1 MAVRVEIIIL
11 IMLLV
16 SMKISA
22 KANYNRREKRP
33 PPPPLAPKKF
43 RPLVK
48 ELPSDN
54 RNDKEKAGEE
64 KEISNWKTRTWNANS
79 CRQFGLLLK
88 KKEVAVQ
95 KLERGIRQVTNEM
108 RELDMGE
115 RDPHKEFQV
124 QIYDLFKMQLNSS
137 EGLIYQAIQSLESS
151 IQGDVKDL
159 ADVKDSSKKRL
170 DSLKD
175 LTLKEEQAYNKLLK
189 AEETEKQMKEKANPN
204 NTTPSSGF
212 IYEML
217 QEVARAADELEKT
230 LDEHVFD
237 HALNDPKLDL
247 ISLTVLA
254 FLLGWLCQALQ
265 LPSMFGFVVAGVILG
280 PSGLNIVKSVI
291 QVESIGELGVF
302 FILFVVGLEFSPAK
316 LRKVFKVAT
325 IGCTMMMSVMVIAGI
340 VVGLQLKSTINE
352 SAFVS
357 ACLSL
362 SSTPLVVKFLSQ
374 TGYLDRREEE
384 VPTSSRPRPEYDY
397 GTILLGVLIMQ
408 DVWLG
413 ILMALL
419 PVLAGHG
426 TSGAGT
432 VEGVARHY
440 AWVTL
445 ELVINLVSV
454 LLVTVLGARYV
465 VSFVFK
471 QLVMSG
477 SREILV
483 LGSVTLVFLMLTIT
497 NYLQVSMELGCF
509 LAGVMLSAQGPQ
521 LAGDLEKLMQQI
533 KDFLGCIFF
542 ASIGLHIFPTFLVY
556 ELTILTTLTLAVVG
570 FKFFSSVAVLSV
582 LLPDNSR
589 KSKWVV
595 SAGLAQVSEFSLVL
609 GSRARRLGL
618 ISREV
623 YLLILSVTTLS
634 LLFAPILWRATVWQ
648 SRLRQSTAKRQNGRT
663 KSGQRSS
670 DSELSENEATSSNE
684 LDKNSN
690 MVEVLDTPSCNSE
703 NFIQRNENSL

>member
-1 MAVRVEIIIL
+1 
-11 IMLLV
+11 
-16 SMKISA
+16 
-22 KANYNRREKRP
+22 
-33 PPPPLAPKKF
+33 
-43 RPLVK
+43 
-48 ELPSDN
+48 
-54 RNDKEKAGEE
+54 
-64 KEISNWKTRTWNANS
+64 
-79 CRQFGLLLK
+79 
-88 KKEVAVQ
+88 
-95 KLERGIRQVTNEM
+95 
-108 RELDMGE
+108 
-115 RDPHKEFQV
+115 
-124 QIYDLFKMQLNSS
+124 
-137 EGLIYQAIQSLESS
+137 
-151 IQGDVKDL
+151 
-159 ADVKDSSKKRL
+159 
-170 DSLKD
+170 
-175 LTLKEEQAYNKLLK
+175 
-189 AEETEKQMKEKANPN
+189 
-204 NTTPSSGF
+204 
-212 IYEML
+212 
-217 QEVARAADELEKT
+217 
-230 LDEHVFD
+230 
-237 HALNDPKLDL
+237 
-247 ISLTVLA
+247 
-254 FLLGWLCQALQ
+254 
-265 LPSMFGFVVAGVILG
+265 
-280 PSGLNIVKSVI
+280 
-291 QVESIGELGVF
+291 
-302 FILFVVGLEFSPAK
+302 
-316 LRKVFKVAT
+316 VFKVAT

-648 SRLRQSTAKRQNGRT
+648 SRLRQSTAYVAILLLVA
-663 KSGQRSS
+663 S
-670 DSELSENEATSSNE
+670 LSPA
-684 LDKNSN
+684 L
-690 MVEVLDTPSCNSE
+690 LY
-703 NFIQRNENSL
+703 RA

>member
-237 HALNDPKLDL
+237 HALNDPKLSKGDNIEAVIRLSDDSGPPAVNSSSAKPKESSGHVKLDL

-648 SRLRQSTAKRQNGRT
+648 SRLRQSTAYVAILLLVA
-663 KSGQRSS
+663 S
-670 DSELSENEATSSNE
+670 LSPA
-684 LDKNSN
+684 L
-690 MVEVLDTPSCNSE
+690 LY
-703 NFIQRNENSL
+703 RA